1 LNGGSGSGCTAALG
15 VLNPFATGAMDLEVC
30 FVVGLGYSRRI
41 SAMVPGIIG
50 SKKLPIG
57 SKKLPGYSALP
68 HFQEIHC

>member
-1 LNGGSGSGCTAALG
+1 
-15 VLNPFATGAMDLEVC
+15 MDLEVC

-57 SKKLPGYSALP
+57 SKKLPGYSVLP